1 MVAPYYASALHVWGI
16 PIDSS
21 ATCHCIYLPGP
32 NSGASVPMC
41 LSTLSQTL
49 CPIGVSRCLPAAP
62 VASPMVAPAQ
72 HGIALAVSTGLS
84 GCTMAKLRSVTPN
97 LLQQVSDL

>member
-41 LSTLSQTL
+41 LSTLSQNPL
-49 CPIGVSRCLPAAP
+49 SHRCQWMRASSSR
-62 VASPMVAPAQ
+62 
-72 HGIALAVSTGLS
+72 GIAHGSPSQARHCS
-84 GCTMAKLRSVTPN
+84 GCEYRFERLHDGKVEISYPKSPPAGL
-97 LLQQVSDL
+97 